1 MSHRHVTQRLFLA
14 GLLAVV
20 ALALGSSPTPAAAQT
35 TRHRIEGRVYAHD
48 GAPMEGITV
57 HAYGESGN
65 VTWTRPLIPQ
75 SGAASLTE
83 GWNLVTWASR
93 DGIATDEALKALGDI
108 VVEAQGVDGSAPTT
122 LATGSAFWLQ
132 VSAAKE
138 WWQLTGPP
146 VVIFSRS
153 IAMADRE
160 ALRREAESVF
170 FFYGRSLGIGVPQ
183 VRFRLGDG
191 RHGCG
196 GYVGRTIFLSAQ
208 CLYGIAHDYVH
219 ALQEEMAVRNGRPLP
234 WASEPVWL
242 VEGAAE
248 YWARQYRVSTSSA
261 SHEDHI
267 QRSVIPTVRT
277 IPVPLSR
284 LRTYAT
290 LLVQDRSYSLGQL
303 AVDWLVKRAGEDAL
317 LAYYNYPGGTGWT
330 SRFKKVFGLSV
341 SEFYEAFEAYRAKVA
356 PPLYRISGEI
366 RDHSG
371 KLLNGVNVAI
381 YDPDGQSLI
390 VGNRIHWPGEFSID
404 VPEGS
409 YLLSFSAGECHIGWY
424 GRNGS
429 IVSSPQRAEAVKSSV
444 RGPNLKV
451 RMRTLCP
458 RIEGTIRDI
467 EQRVVGGVRVE
478 AFSEASGERVAT
490 SRSGDTGKF
499 SLEVPDGSYLLSF
512 WRDRRHAGWYAGWE
526 LTRDRGDAQS
536 VVVDSDDIQQVFRT
550 ASLAVVLAV
559 QVEFEGR
566 VTYADGSPVGGIQVI
581 AADAGRAQSLLRGR
595 TPTGSFPFGCA
606 KAPTRCWCEP
616 TGVSSGGTTA
626 GGVSRMIG
634 EQATHVNASAQG
646 TPRIQIRLQIALERE
661 ACGL

>member
-1 MSHRHVTQRLFLA
+1 MMVRRVLRLTMLTGLLMAAMVGLQLASAPEIARADDGETATTELQPGWNLA
-14 GLLAVV
+14 GWTGEEAEV
-20 ALALGSSPTPAAAQT
+20 AAIFEAIPELET
-35 TRHRIEGRVYAHD
+35 VYAWD
-48 GAPMEGITV
+48 AEARSFRGTVRVGADLLGELDTLTPGIGLWLHV
-57 HAYGESGN
+57 SGN
-65 VTWTRPLIPQ
+65 EPVTWTRPLFPQ
-75 SGAASLTE
+75 SGAASLTK
-83 GWNLVTWASR
+83 GWNLVTWAGR

-160 ALRREAESVF
+160 ALRREVESVF

-208 CLYGIAHDYVH
+208 CLHGIAHDYVH

-267 QRSVIPTVRT
+267 QGSVIPTART

-341 SEFYEAFEAYRAKVA
+341 SEFYEEFEAYRAKVA
-356 PPLYRISGEI
+356 PPIYRISGEI

-467 EQRVVGGVRVE
+467 DQRVVGGVRVE

-490 SRSGDTGKF
+490 GRSGDTGKF
-499 SLEVPDGSYLLSF
+499 SLEVPDGS
-512 WRDRRHAGWYAGWE
+512 
-526 LTRDRGDAQS
+526 
-536 VVVDSDDIQQVFRT
+536 IC
-550 ASLAVVLAV
+550 
-559 QVEFEGR
+559 
-566 VTYADGSPVGGIQVI
+566 SP
-581 AADAGRAQSLLRGR
+581 
-595 TPTGSFPFGCA
+595 
-606 KAPTRCWCEP
+606 
-616 TGVSSGGTTA
+616 SGGTAVT
-626 GGVSRMIG
+626 
-634 EQATHVNASAQG
+634 
-646 TPRIQIRLQIALERE
+646 
-661 ACGL
+661 